1 MKGNDPSR
9 ILAALAKN
17 PNFERLF
24 ADFPSLTPEEL
35 KGILFEASNVLRG
48 KTAAG
53 EQKKLLSDGA
63 WIAYVDG
70 ASRGNPGPAGA
81 GAILISGS
89 ERIELKKPL
98 GQATNNIAEYG
109 ALIMALEG
117 ALERGASRIEARSD
131 SELMVLQM
139 TGGYR
144 VKSANL
150 LPLFN
155 KACELAKKFK
165 EFKIVHV
172 DRSLNREADR
182 LANMAVEN
190 G

>member
-1 MKGNDPSR
+1 MKGDDPSR

-17 PNFERLF
+17 LDFERLF

-35 KGILFEASNVLRG
+35 KKILLEASNILRG
-48 KTAAG
+48 KTDACK
-53 EQKKLLSDGA
+53 QLDLLSDDV
-63 WIAYVDG
+63 WIAHVDG

-89 ERIELKKPL
+89 ERTELKKTL
-98 GQATNNIAEYG
+98 GQATNNIAEYE

-117 ALERGASRIEARSD
+117 ALERGANRIEVRSD

-155 KACELAKKFK
+155 KAFGLAKKFK
-165 EFKIVHV
+165 EFTIVHV
-172 DRSLNREADR
+172 DRSLNRDADR